1 VLFWTERKI
10 FGEGV
15 NRLGAIGSSV
25 IVERNVGVKNG
36 KGVFVASG
44 DSLSD
49 VVVGSAVLMTNR
61 SGVLEAGNANGVAVG
76 AGELVGVGDCK
87 NGIDMGSEEQPE
99 RREIIIAMKIVRFII
114 PLLFRIL

>member
-1 VLFWTERKI
+1 M

-25 IVERNVGVKNG
+25 IVERIVGVKNG
-36 KGVFVASG
+36 RGVFVASG

-61 SGVLEAGNANGVAVG
+61 SGVLEAGKANGVAVG
-76 AGELVGVGDCK
+76 
-87 NGIDMGSEEQPE
+87 
-99 RREIIIAMKIVRFII
+99 
-114 PLLFRIL
+114 